1 MRRIDLSRQMDFLT
15 KLFSDYRPEDA
26 APQVIDLD
34 TVPSPQPATSAGT
47 FPEAPAAECEAAADT
62 SAAAMVASTD
72 SASVSSVTTASVSSV
87 PLENE
92 PQSAEAPAPE
102 LVAEPTEIETALEE
116 EELLQAVEPEVELSP
131 LARFL
136 TELAERDDI
145 EYPPAAWPE
154 QALCASKR
162 TALTILVR
170 RDSTVE
176 NIEWGVVSLLA
187 DQEGARAVKETR
199 SYDLWRGRYYDI
211 LVAKLIFEDRT
222 ETRQYFF
229 DASRSMFR

>member
-34 TVPSPQPATSAGT
+34 TVPSPQPAASAGT
-47 FPEAPAAECEAAADT
+47 SPEAPAAECEAAADT
-62 SAAAMVASTD
+62 SVAATVAS
-72 SASVSSVTTASVSSV
+72 ATTASVSSA
-87 PLENE
+87 PQEDE
-92 PQSAEAPAPE
+92 PQSAEVPAPE
-102 LVAEPTEIETALEE
+102 LVVESMEEAPISEE

-145 EYPPAAWPE
+145 EYPSSAWPE
-154 QALCASKR
+154 KALCASKR